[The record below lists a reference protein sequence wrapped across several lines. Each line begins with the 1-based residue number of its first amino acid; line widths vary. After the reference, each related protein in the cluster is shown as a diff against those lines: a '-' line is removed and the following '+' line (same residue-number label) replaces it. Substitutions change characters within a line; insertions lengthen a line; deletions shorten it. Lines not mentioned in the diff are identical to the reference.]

1 MMLVHQFIYQSMR
14 TTLDIDDDILLA
26 AKERATRE
34 RKSLGA
40 VVSALA
46 REALQGPAPR
56 VRGGGSAPMGE
67 CVVLPRRNEVVTLE
81 KVRALQDQ
89 EGV

>member
-40 VVSALA
+40 VVSARA
-46 REALQGPAPR
+46 REALQGPAR
-56 VRGGGSAPMGE
+56 HAGAVCGA
-67 CVVLPRRNEVVTLE
+67 
-81 KVRALQDQ
+81 AAAQ
-89 EGV
+89 